1 MSHSL
6 RDIEPSG
13 SGIALFVCM
22 CVFHLST
29 VNVDACR
36 WIWFQAFR
44 GRCERR
50 WGSPTWGRP
59 WRPHPAVCAN
69 HLDRGPQ
76 VYVCA
81 SFTSIMQTVFAQP
94 RAANEQ
100 RLDCWLYGVKCQLSV
115 VHIILTGTILLHY
128 FSHFS
133 VCLCEGAYI
142 LSTWQ
147 FSSTGAVRKTHRSF
161 PLLLLCRWHARHLVQ
176 LFLFL
181 LMWWIAST
189 YWYFSD
195 ALLPSTEDKHPCPLL
210 NFCPLYVS

>member
-13 SGIALFVCM
+13 SGIALFVCV
-22 CVFHLST
+22 CVFPLST

-36 WIWFQAFR
+36 WICLQAFR

-59 WRPHPAVCAN
+59 WRPHPPVCVN

-94 RAANEQ
+94 WAANEQ

-115 VHIILTGTILLHY
+115 VHIILTGAILLHY
-128 FSHFS
+128 FSASPFVYVKVLIYCQRGSSPQWEPLGKLIDHSHFS
-133 VCLCEGAYI
+133 CCAADMHGIWSNY
-142 LSTWQ
+142 SCFCWCD
-147 FSSTGAVRKTHRSF
+147 G
-161 PLLLLCRWHARHLVQ
+161 LLLHIDIFQ
-176 LFLFL
+176 
-181 LMWWIAST
+181 M
-189 YWYFSD
+189 
-195 ALLPSTEDKHPCPLL
+195 P
-210 NFCPLYVS
+210 FCPALRISILVHY